1 MEIEA
6 SIPPPKVRFNRIC
19 KNYALRILQMHE
31 NHPIRLRVSSGFP
44 PFINGIELNWSE
56 FLDWN
61 ETEDSQYNHIISE
74 SSTVSP
80 SLRRRKRRRISKKK
94 QVSQLFRIT
103 ASIAKLLPSLKIEE
117 ISHKEDTP
125 WKENLNSLINIYIS
139 ELSKEEEAIQYKN
152 QIQNLIKYQNV
163 NNLIIYSD
171 GSKCEKTGNL
181 DAGIYY
187 TKNYAM
193 ENSGCFSWNLNS
205 HMEVFDAELFAIEK
219 AFKLVLNQISLFTK
233 DIWIFSDSQA
243 AIQRIQKSSLNA
255 GQSHVLAIKSWAE
268 KIKAKHQINIHL
280 NWVPGHMN
288 IKGNELADQA
298 AKKGTEL
305 QKISTEKYISLSF
318 IKRKIKESALLEW
331 QEEYAK
337 INKGKFYS
345 QFQYL
350 PRWNAYKKIVKKKIW
365 SAFI

>member
-1 MEIEA
+1 MQ
-6 SIPPPKVRFNRIC
+6 FNDFSV
-19 KNYALRILQMHE
+19 AL
-31 NHPIRLRVSSGFP
+31 
-44 PFINGIELNWSE
+44 
-56 FLDWN
+56 
-61 ETEDSQYNHIISE
+61 
-74 SSTVSP
+74 
-80 SLRRRKRRRISKKK
+80 
-94 QVSQLFRIT
+94 
-103 ASIAKLLPSLKIEE
+103 
-117 ISHKEDTP
+117 
-125 WKENLNSLINIYIS
+125 S
-139 ELSKEEEAIQYKN
+139 ELSKEEEAIQHKN
-152 QIQNLIKYQNV
+152 QIQNLIKYQNI

-171 GSKCEKTGNL
+171 DSKCEKTGNL

-219 AFKLVLNQISLFTK
+219 AFKLALNQISLFTK
-233 DIWIFSDSQA
+233 DIWIFSNSQA
-243 AIQRIQKSSLNA
+243 AIQRVQKSSLNA
-255 GQSHVLAIKSWAE
+255 RQSHVLAIKSWAE

-298 AKKGTEL
+298 AKKRTEL

-345 QFQYL
+345 QFQCL
-350 PRWNAYKKIVKKKIW
+350 PRWNAYKKTVKKKIW
-365 SAFI
+365 SAFIQLKLGHGYFKSYLVRLPEYTTNRCFICGTKKNPEHLILHCKITQFVREELKQEFDIKEFSLKNLFNTRQEQEFLYKFLEKTQISTRNWLLQQANLEAENEE

>member
-1 MEIEA
+1 MQ
-6 SIPPPKVRFNRIC
+6 FNDFSV
-19 KNYALRILQMHE
+19 AL
-31 NHPIRLRVSSGFP
+31 
-44 PFINGIELNWSE
+44 
-56 FLDWN
+56 
-61 ETEDSQYNHIISE
+61 
-74 SSTVSP
+74 
-80 SLRRRKRRRISKKK
+80 
-94 QVSQLFRIT
+94 
-103 ASIAKLLPSLKIEE
+103 
-117 ISHKEDTP
+117 
-125 WKENLNSLINIYIS
+125 S
-139 ELSKEEEAIQYKN
+139 ELSKEEEAIQHKN

-219 AFKLVLNQISLFTK
+219 AFKLALNQISLFTK

-255 GQSHVLAIKSWAE
+255 EQSHILAIKSWAK
-268 KIKAKHQINIHL
+268 KIKTKHQINIHL

-298 AKKGTEL
+298 TKKRTEL

-318 IKRKIKESALLEW
+318 IKRKIKELALLE
-331 QEEYAK
+331 
-337 INKGKFYS
+337 
-345 QFQYL
+345 
-350 PRWNAYKKIVKKKIW
+350 
-365 SAFI
+365 